1 MRTLVCLPGI
11 VLTMSLFACSVSEDE
26 RNNPNDPKYNAGGDG
41 PDLVISAFSPAAAYT
56 NNVTYSIPVTVKN
69 QGRSAAGGFTV
80 AIDTDSSSNTLNY
93 ALRFTSTF
101 AGKTIVSSLAAG
113 ASTTVSISFKPLFTA
128 HGVIGTYV
136 DTTETVAESNENNN
150 YRIVNVTIN

>member
-1 MRTLVCLPGI
+1 M
-11 VLTMSLFACSVSEDE
+11 SEDE
-26 RNNPNDPKYNAGGDG
+26 RNNPNDPKYNAGGDA
-41 PDLVISAFSPAAAYT
+41 PDLLISAFNPAASYT
-56 NNVTYSIPVTVKN
+56 NNVTYNIPVTVKN

-80 AIDTDSSSNTLNY
+80 AIDTDYSSNTLNY

-101 AGKTIVSSLAAG
+101 AGKTVVGSLAPG
-113 ASTTVSISFKPLFTA
+113 ASTTVTISFKPLFTA

-136 DTTETVAESNENNN
+136 DTTETVAEYNENNN